1 MILVTQKGAPTDDD
15 FFLEKT
21 CHELFIILFVSTI
34 PINYCNSK
42 YRYLGGGFKHFFIF
56 TPILGETIQLD

>member
-21 CHELFIILFVSTI
+21 CHELFIILFVSII
-34 PINYCNSK
+34 PINYCNISN
-42 YRYLGGGFKHFFIF
+42 ID
-56 TPILGETIQLD
+56 T